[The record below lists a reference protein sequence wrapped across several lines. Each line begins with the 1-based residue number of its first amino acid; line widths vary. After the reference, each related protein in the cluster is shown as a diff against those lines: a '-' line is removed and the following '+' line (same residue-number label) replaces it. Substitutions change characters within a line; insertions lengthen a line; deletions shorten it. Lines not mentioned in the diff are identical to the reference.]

1 MKPFNHGR
9 NFQMSNDYTDL
20 KWALCS
26 LMDGMKEHEIHQTT
40 GLPDEDCKKIW
51 LIYVSAL

>member
-1 MKPFNHGR
+1 
-9 NFQMSNDYTDL
+9 
-20 KWALCS
+20 
-26 LMDGMKEHEIHQTT
+26 MDGMKEHEIHQTT